1 MAPECWS
8 AEILDFDTVF
18 SGPFYNL
25 FRGAYSLNF
34 QDRSENGSSTFFEN
48 VSDYLPVY
56 MV

>member
-1 MAPECWS
+1 MLWHQS
-8 AEILDFDTVF
+8 AEVLDFDTVL

-25 FRGAYSLNF
+25 FRGAYSLHF

-48 VSDYLPVY
+48 VNDYLSVY